1 MKNEKNER
9 EIEGEKNAAAELNRG
24 RRVAAD
30 LAKCAI
36 FVVLMI
42 VSAFIKIPFPLVPL
56 TFQTVV
62 AVLAGLLLGPLYGT
76 AAVGVYIF
84 MGLIGLP
91 VFTSG
96 GGFAYVVQPTFG
108 YILGFAAAAFVAGAL
123 CGRGKAAQITL
134 RGALLAS
141 VAGFLVNYIVGVPYF
156 LLIWHLQS
164 DLYAERSRAVPV
176 GRIFG
181 VACSTPARSPAL
193 NGISEKNEIARKT
206 EIYYLTKKYGFGI
219 IEWLFGEHALRNS
232 HSN

>member
-9 EIEGEKNAAAELNRG
+9 EIEMQGEKNAAAELNRG
-24 RRVAAD
+24 RRVAAE

-36 FVVLMI
+36 FVVLMV

-84 MGLIGLP
+84 MGLLGLP

-156 LLIWHLQS
+156 LLIWHFYMHNGGVWQAAVTYNLIYMPK
-164 DLYAERSRAVPV
+164 DL
-176 GRIFG
+176 
-181 VACSTPARSPAL
+181 AL
-193 NGISEKNEIARKT
+193 CLLA
-206 EIYYLTKKYGFGI
+206 GFLA
-219 IEWLFGEHALRNS
+219 WRVRPLLDRLR
-232 HSN
+232 

>member
-9 EIEGEKNAAAELNRG
+9 EIEMQGEKNAAAELNRG
-24 RRVAAD
+24 RRVAAE

-156 LLIWHLQS
+156 LLIWHF
-164 DLYAERSRAVPV
+164 YM
-176 GRIFG
+176 
-181 VACSTPARSPAL
+181 L
-193 NGISEKNEIARKT
+193 NGGVWQAAVTYNL
-206 EIYYLTKKYGFGI
+206 IYMPKDLALCLLAGFLA
-219 IEWLFGEHALRNS
+219 WRVRPLLDRLR
-232 HSN
+232 

>member
-9 EIEGEKNAAAELNRG
+9 EIEMQGEKNAAAELNRG
-24 RRVAAD
+24 RRVAAE

-36 FVVLMI
+36 FVVLMV

-123 CGRGKAAQITL
+123 CGRRKAAQITL

-156 LLIWHLQS
+156 LLIWHFYMHNGGVWQAAVTYNLIYMPK
-164 DLYAERSRAVPV
+164 DL
-176 GRIFG
+176 
-181 VACSTPARSPAL
+181 AL
-193 NGISEKNEIARKT
+193 CLLA
-206 EIYYLTKKYGFGI
+206 GFLA
-219 IEWLFGEHALRNS
+219 WRVRPLLDRLR
-232 HSN
+232 

>member
-9 EIEGEKNAAAELNRG
+9 EIEMQGEKNAAAELNRG
-24 RRVAAD
+24 RRVAAE

-123 CGRGKAAQITL
+123 CGRDKAAQITL

-156 LLIWHLQS
+156 LLIWHFYMHNGGVWQAAVTYNLIYMPK
-164 DLYAERSRAVPV
+164 DL
-176 GRIFG
+176 
-181 VACSTPARSPAL
+181 AL
-193 NGISEKNEIARKT
+193 CLLA
-206 EIYYLTKKYGFGI
+206 GFLA
-219 IEWLFGEHALRNS
+219 WRVRPLLDRLR
-232 HSN
+232 

>member
-1 MKNEKNER
+1 MKNEKNET
-9 EIEGEKNAAAELNRG
+9 EIEIQGERNAAAESNRG
-24 RRVAAD
+24 RRVAAE

-36 FVVLMI
+36 FVVLMV

-156 LLIWHLQS
+156 LLIWHFYMHNGGVWQAAVTYNLIYMPK
-164 DLYAERSRAVPV
+164 DL
-176 GRIFG
+176 
-181 VACSTPARSPAL
+181 AL
-193 NGISEKNEIARKT
+193 CLLA
-206 EIYYLTKKYGFGI
+206 GFLA
-219 IEWLFGEHALRNS
+219 WRVRPLLDRLR
-232 HSN
+232 

>member
-1 MKNEKNER
+1 MKNDKNER
-9 EIEGEKNAAAELNRG
+9 EIEMQGEKNAAAELNRG
-24 RRVAAD
+24 RRVAAE

-141 VAGFLVNYIVGVPYF
+141 VAGFLVNYLVGVPYF
-156 LLIWHLQS
+156 LLIWHFYMHNGGVWQAAVTYNLIYMPK
-164 DLYAERSRAVPV
+164 DL
-176 GRIFG
+176 
-181 VACSTPARSPAL
+181 AL
-193 NGISEKNEIARKT
+193 CLLA
-206 EIYYLTKKYGFGI
+206 GFLA
-219 IEWLFGEHALRNS
+219 WRVRPLLDRLR
-232 HSN
+232 

>member
-9 EIEGEKNAAAELNRG
+9 EIEMQGEKNAAAELNRG
-24 RRVAAD
+24 RRVAAE

-84 MGLIGLP
+84 MGLLGLP

-156 LLIWHLQS
+156 LLIWHFYMHNGGVWQAAVTYNLIYMPK
-164 DLYAERSRAVPV
+164 DL
-176 GRIFG
+176 
-181 VACSTPARSPAL
+181 AL
-193 NGISEKNEIARKT
+193 CLLA
-206 EIYYLTKKYGFGI
+206 GFLA
-219 IEWLFGEHALRNS
+219 WRVRPLLDRLR
-232 HSN
+232 

>member
-9 EIEGEKNAAAELNRG
+9 EIEMQGEKNAAAELNRG

-84 MGLIGLP
+84 MGLLGLP
-91 VFTSG
+91 VFTNG

-156 LLIWHLQS
+156 LLIWHFYMHNGGVWQAAVTYNLIYMPK
-164 DLYAERSRAVPV
+164 DL
-176 GRIFG
+176 
-181 VACSTPARSPAL
+181 AL
-193 NGISEKNEIARKT
+193 CLLA
-206 EIYYLTKKYGFGI
+206 GFLA
-219 IEWLFGEHALRNS
+219 WRVRPLLDRLR
-232 HSN
+232 

>member
-9 EIEGEKNAAAELNRG
+9 EIEMQGEKNAAAELNRG
-24 RRVAAD
+24 RRVAAE

-141 VAGFLVNYIVGVPYF
+141 AAGFLANYLVGVPYF
-156 LLIWHLQS
+156 LLIWHFYMHNGGVWQAAVTYNLIYMPK
-164 DLYAERSRAVPV
+164 DL
-176 GRIFG
+176 
-181 VACSTPARSPAL
+181 AL
-193 NGISEKNEIARKT
+193 CLLA
-206 EIYYLTKKYGFGI
+206 GFLA
-219 IEWLFGEHALRNS
+219 WRVRPLLDRLR
-232 HSN
+232 

>member
-9 EIEGEKNAAAELNRG
+9 EIEMQGEKNAAAELNRG
-24 RRVAAD
+24 RRVAAE

-36 FVVLMI
+36 FVVLMV

-141 VAGFLVNYIVGVPYF
+141 VAGFLVNYLVGVPYF
-156 LLIWHLQS
+156 LLIWHFYMHNGGVWQAAVTYNLIYMPK
-164 DLYAERSRAVPV
+164 DL
-176 GRIFG
+176 
-181 VACSTPARSPAL
+181 AL
-193 NGISEKNEIARKT
+193 CLLA
-206 EIYYLTKKYGFGI
+206 GFLA
-219 IEWLFGEHALRNS
+219 WRVRPLLDRLR
-232 HSN
+232 

>member
-9 EIEGEKNAAAELNRG
+9 EIEMQGEKNAAAELNRG

-42 VSAFIKIPFPLVPL
+42 VSAFIRIPFPLVPL

-156 LLIWHLQS
+156 LLIWHFYMHNGGVWQAAVTYNLIYMPK
-164 DLYAERSRAVPV
+164 DL
-176 GRIFG
+176 
-181 VACSTPARSPAL
+181 AL
-193 NGISEKNEIARKT
+193 CLLA
-206 EIYYLTKKYGFGI
+206 GFLA
-219 IEWLFGEHALRNS
+219 WRVRPLLDRLR
-232 HSN
+232 

>member
-1 MKNEKNER
+1 MKNDKNER
-9 EIEGEKNAAAELNRG
+9 EIEMQGEKNAAAELNRG
-24 RRVAAD
+24 RRAAVD

-36 FVVLMI
+36 FVALMV
-42 VSAFIKIPFPLVPL
+42 VSAFIRIPFPLVPL

-62 AVLAGLLLGPLYGT
+62 AVLAGLLLGPVYGT

-141 VAGFLVNYIVGVPYF
+141 VAGFLVNYLVGVPYF
-156 LLIWHLQS
+156 LLIWHFYMHNGGVWQAAVTYNLIYLPK
-164 DLYAERSRAVPV
+164 DL
-176 GRIFG
+176 
-181 VACSTPARSPAL
+181 AL
-193 NGISEKNEIARKT
+193 CLLA
-206 EIYYLTKKYGFGI
+206 GFLA
-219 IEWLFGEHALRNS
+219 WRVRPLLDRLR
-232 HSN
+232 

>member
-1 MKNEKNER
+1 MKNSKNE
-9 EIEGEKNAAAELNRG
+9 IGHGEKNAAAGLNRG
-24 RRVAAD
+24 RRVAAE

-123 CGRGKAAQITL
+123 CGRGKITL
-134 RGALLAS
+134 FRALLARRRS
-141 VAGFLVNYIVGVPYF
+141 
-156 LLIWHLQS
+156 LI
-164 DLYAERSRAVPV
+164 
-176 GRIFG
+176 I
-181 VACSTPARSPAL
+181 
-193 NGISEKNEIARKT
+193 
-206 EIYYLTKKYGFGI
+206 
-219 IEWLFGEHALRNS
+219 
-232 HSN
+232 

>member
-1 MKNEKNER
+1 MKNSKNE
-9 EIEGEKNAAAELNRG
+9 IGHGEKNAAAGLNRG
-24 RRVAAD
+24 RRVAAE

-36 FVVLMI
+36 FVVLMV
-42 VSAFIKIPFPLVPL
+42 VSAFIKIPFPFVPL

-123 CGRGKAAQITL
+123 CGKGKITL
-134 RGALLAS
+134 FRALLAS
-141 VAGFLVNYIVGVPYF
+141 AAGFLINYIVGVPYF
-156 LLIWHLQS
+156 LLIWHFYMHNGGVWQAAVTYNLIYMPK
-164 DLYAERSRAVPV
+164 DL
-176 GRIFG
+176 
-181 VACSTPARSPAL
+181 AL
-193 NGISEKNEIARKT
+193 CLLA
-206 EIYYLTKKYGFGI
+206 GFLA
-219 IEWLFGEHALRNS
+219 WRVRPLLRRLP
-232 HSN
+232 

>member
-1 MKNEKNER
+1 MKNSKNE
-9 EIEGEKNAAAELNRG
+9 IGHGEKNAAAGLNRG
-24 RRVAAD
+24 RRVAAE

-42 VSAFIKIPFPLVPL
+42 VSAFINIPFPLVPL

-156 LLIWHLQS
+156 LLIWHFYMHNGGVWQAAVTYNLIYMPK
-164 DLYAERSRAVPV
+164 DL
-176 GRIFG
+176 
-181 VACSTPARSPAL
+181 AL
-193 NGISEKNEIARKT
+193 CLLA
-206 EIYYLTKKYGFGI
+206 GFLA
-219 IEWLFGEHALRNS
+219 WRVRPLLDRLR
-232 HSN
+232 

>member
-9 EIEGEKNAAAELNRG
+9 EIEMQGEKNAAAELNRG
-24 RRVAAD
+24 RRVAAE

-156 LLIWHLQS
+156 LLIWHFYMHNGGVWQAAVTYNLIYMPK
-164 DLYAERSRAVPV
+164 DL
-176 GRIFG
+176 
-181 VACSTPARSPAL
+181 AL
-193 NGISEKNEIARKT
+193 CLLA
-206 EIYYLTKKYGFGI
+206 GFLA
-219 IEWLFGEHALRNS
+219 WRVRPLLDRLR
-232 HSN
+232 

>member
-1 MKNEKNER
+1 MKNDKNER
-9 EIEGEKNAAAELNRG
+9 EIEMQGEKNAAAELNRG
-24 RRVAAD
+24 RRAAVD

-36 FVVLMI
+36 FVALMV
-42 VSAFIKIPFPLVPL
+42 VSAFIRIPFPLVPL

-62 AVLAGLLLGPLYGT
+62 AVLAGLLFGPVYGT

-156 LLIWHLQS
+156 LLIWHFYMHNGGVWQAAVTYNLIYMPK
-164 DLYAERSRAVPV
+164 DL
-176 GRIFG
+176 
-181 VACSTPARSPAL
+181 AL
-193 NGISEKNEIARKT
+193 CLLA
-206 EIYYLTKKYGFGI
+206 GFLA
-219 IEWLFGEHALRNS
+219 WRVRPLLDRLR
-232 HSN
+232 

>member
-1 MKNEKNER
+1 MKNSKNE
-9 EIEGEKNAAAELNRG
+9 IGHDGEKNVAAELNRG
-24 RRVAAD
+24 RRVAAE

-156 LLIWHLQS
+156 LLIWHFYMHNGGVWQAAVTYNLIYMPK
-164 DLYAERSRAVPV
+164 DL
-176 GRIFG
+176 
-181 VACSTPARSPAL
+181 AL
-193 NGISEKNEIARKT
+193 CLLA
-206 EIYYLTKKYGFGI
+206 GFLA
-219 IEWLFGEHALRNS
+219 WRVRPLLDRLR
-232 HSN
+232 

>member
-1 MKNEKNER
+1 MKNDKNER
-9 EIEGEKNAAAELNRG
+9 EIEMQGEKNAAAELNRG
-24 RRVAAD
+24 RRAAVD

-36 FVVLMI
+36 FVALMV
-42 VSAFIKIPFPLVPL
+42 VSAFIRIPFPLVPL

-62 AVLAGLLLGPLYGT
+62 AVLAGLLLGPVYGT

-156 LLIWHLQS
+156 LLIWHF
-164 DLYAERSRAVPV
+164 YM
-176 GRIFG
+176 
-181 VACSTPARSPAL
+181 L
-193 NGISEKNEIARKT
+193 NGGVWQAAVTYNL
-206 EIYYLTKKYGFGI
+206 IYMPKDLALCLLAGFLA
-219 IEWLFGEHALRNS
+219 WRVRPLLDRLR
-232 HSN
+232 

>member
-9 EIEGEKNAAAELNRG
+9 EIEMQREKNAAAELNRG
-24 RRVAAD
+24 RRVAAE

-42 VSAFIKIPFPLVPL
+42 VSAFIKIPFPLEPL

-156 LLIWHLQS
+156 LLIWHFYMHNGGVWQAAVTYNLIYMPK
-164 DLYAERSRAVPV
+164 DL
-176 GRIFG
+176 
-181 VACSTPARSPAL
+181 AL
-193 NGISEKNEIARKT
+193 CLLA
-206 EIYYLTKKYGFGI
+206 GFLA
-219 IEWLFGEHALRNS
+219 WRVRPLLDRLR
-232 HSN
+232 

>member
-1 MKNEKNER
+1 MKNDKNER
-9 EIEGEKNAAAELNRG
+9 EIEMQGEKNAAAELNRG
-24 RRVAAD
+24 RRAAVD

-36 FVVLMI
+36 FVALMV
-42 VSAFIKIPFPLVPL
+42 VSAFIRIPFPLVPL

-62 AVLAGLLLGPLYGT
+62 AVLAGLLLGPVYGT

-84 MGLIGLP
+84 MGLLGLP
-91 VFTSG
+91 VFTNG

-156 LLIWHLQS
+156 LLIWHFYMHNGGVWQAAVTYNLIYMPK
-164 DLYAERSRAVPV
+164 DL
-176 GRIFG
+176 
-181 VACSTPARSPAL
+181 AL
-193 NGISEKNEIARKT
+193 CLLA
-206 EIYYLTKKYGFGI
+206 GFLA
-219 IEWLFGEHALRNS
+219 WRVRPLLDRLR
-232 HSN
+232 

>member
-1 MKNEKNER
+1 MKNSKNE
-9 EIEGEKNAAAELNRG
+9 IGHGEKSAAAGLNRG
-24 RRVAAD
+24 RRVAAE

-36 FVVLMI
+36 FVVLMV

-156 LLIWHLQS
+156 LLIWHFYMHNGGVWQAAVTYNLIYMPK
-164 DLYAERSRAVPV
+164 DL
-176 GRIFG
+176 
-181 VACSTPARSPAL
+181 AL
-193 NGISEKNEIARKT
+193 CLLA
-206 EIYYLTKKYGFGI
+206 GFLA
-219 IEWLFGEHALRNS
+219 WRVRPLLRRLP
-232 HSN
+232 

>member
-1 MKNEKNER
+1 MKNGKNE
-9 EIEGEKNAAAELNRG
+9 IGHGEKNAAAGLNRG
-24 RRVAAD
+24 RRVAAE

-123 CGRGKAAQITL
+123 CGRGKSAQITL

-156 LLIWHLQS
+156 LLIWHFYMHNGGVWQAAVTYNLIYMPK
-164 DLYAERSRAVPV
+164 DL
-176 GRIFG
+176 
-181 VACSTPARSPAL
+181 AL
-193 NGISEKNEIARKT
+193 CLLA
-206 EIYYLTKKYGFGI
+206 GFLA
-219 IEWLFGEHALRNS
+219 WRVRPLLDRLR
-232 HSN
+232 

>member
-1 MKNEKNER
+1 MKNDKNER
-9 EIEGEKNAAAELNRG
+9 EIEMQGEKNAAAELNRG
-24 RRVAAD
+24 RRAAAE

-156 LLIWHLQS
+156 LLIWHFYMHNGGVWQAAVTYNLIYMPK
-164 DLYAERSRAVPV
+164 DL
-176 GRIFG
+176 
-181 VACSTPARSPAL
+181 AL
-193 NGISEKNEIARKT
+193 CLLA
-206 EIYYLTKKYGFGI
+206 GFLA
-219 IEWLFGEHALRNS
+219 WRVRPLLDRLR
-232 HSN
+232 

>member
-9 EIEGEKNAAAELNRG
+9 EIEMQGEKNAAAELNRG
-24 RRVAAD
+24 RRVAAE

-36 FVVLMI
+36 FVVLMV

-84 MGLIGLP
+84 MGLLGLP

-156 LLIWHLQS
+156 LLIWHF
-164 DLYAERSRAVPV
+164 YM
-176 GRIFG
+176 
-181 VACSTPARSPAL
+181 L
-193 NGISEKNEIARKT
+193 NGGVWQAAVTYNL
-206 EIYYLTKKYGFGI
+206 IYLPKDLALCLLAGFLA
-219 IEWLFGEHALRNS
+219 WRVRPLLDRLR
-232 HSN
+232 

>member
-156 LLIWHLQS
+156 LLIWHFYMHNGGVWQAAVTYNLIYLPK
-164 DLYAERSRAVPV
+164 DL
-176 GRIFG
+176 
-181 VACSTPARSPAL
+181 AL
-193 NGISEKNEIARKT
+193 CLLA
-206 EIYYLTKKYGFGI
+206 GFLA
-219 IEWLFGEHALRNS
+219 WRVRPLLDRLR
-232 HSN
+232 

>member
-9 EIEGEKNAAAELNRG
+9 EIEMQREKNAAAELNRG
-24 RRVAAD
+24 RRVAAE

-134 RGALLAS
+134 RSALLAS

-156 LLIWHLQS
+156 LLIWHFYMHNGGVWQAAVTYNLIYMPK
-164 DLYAERSRAVPV
+164 DL
-176 GRIFG
+176 
-181 VACSTPARSPAL
+181 AL
-193 NGISEKNEIARKT
+193 CLLA
-206 EIYYLTKKYGFGI
+206 GFLA
-219 IEWLFGEHALRNS
+219 WRVRPLLDRLR
-232 HSN
+232 

>member
-1 MKNEKNER
+1 MKNDKNER
-9 EIEGEKNAAAELNRG
+9 YEIQGEKNAAAELNRG
-24 RRVAAD
+24 RRTAVE

-91 VFTSG
+91 VFTNG

-108 YILGFAAAAFVAGAL
+108 YILGFAAAAFVAGL
-123 CGRGKAAQITL
+123 IGGKGKITL
-134 RGALLAS
+134 LRAL
-141 VAGFLVNYIVGVPYF
+141 VAGGIGFLVNYLVGVPYF
-156 LLIWHLQS
+156 LLIWRFYMHNGGVWEAAVTYNF
-164 DLYAERSRAVPV
+164 LYMPKDFVLCLLAGFLAWRVRPLLER
-176 GRIFG
+176 
-181 VACSTPARSPAL
+181 
-193 NGISEKNEIARKT
+193 
-206 EIYYLTKKYGFGI
+206 
-219 IEWLFGEHALRNS
+219 LR
-232 HSN
+232 

>member
-9 EIEGEKNAAAELNRG
+9 EIEMQEEKNAAAELNRG
-24 RRVAAD
+24 RRVAAE

-42 VSAFIKIPFPLVPL
+42 VSAFIKIPFPFVPL

-156 LLIWHLQS
+156 LLIWHFYMHNGGVWQAAVTYNLIYMPK
-164 DLYAERSRAVPV
+164 DL
-176 GRIFG
+176 
-181 VACSTPARSPAL
+181 AL
-193 NGISEKNEIARKT
+193 CLLA
-206 EIYYLTKKYGFGI
+206 GFLA
-219 IEWLFGEHALRNS
+219 WRVRPLLDRLR
-232 HSN
+232 

>member
-9 EIEGEKNAAAELNRG
+9 EIEMQGEKNAAAELNRG
-24 RRVAAD
+24 RRVAAE

-42 VSAFIKIPFPLVPL
+42 VSAFIRIPFPLVPL

-91 VFTSG
+91 VFTNG

-156 LLIWHLQS
+156 LLIWHFYMHNGGVWQAAVTYNLIYMPK
-164 DLYAERSRAVPV
+164 DL
-176 GRIFG
+176 
-181 VACSTPARSPAL
+181 AL
-193 NGISEKNEIARKT
+193 CLLA
-206 EIYYLTKKYGFGI
+206 GFLA
-219 IEWLFGEHALRNS
+219 WRVRPLLDRLR
-232 HSN
+232 

>member
-1 MKNEKNER
+1 MKNDKNER
-9 EIEGEKNAAAELNRG
+9 EIEMQGEKNAAAELNRG
-24 RRVAAD
+24 RRAAVD

-36 FVVLMI
+36 FVVLMV

-156 LLIWHLQS
+156 LLIWHFYMHNGGVWQAAVTYNLIYMPK
-164 DLYAERSRAVPV
+164 DL
-176 GRIFG
+176 
-181 VACSTPARSPAL
+181 AL
-193 NGISEKNEIARKT
+193 CLLA
-206 EIYYLTKKYGFGI
+206 GFLA
-219 IEWLFGEHALRNS
+219 WRVRPLLDRLR
-232 HSN
+232 

>member
-9 EIEGEKNAAAELNRG
+9 EIEMQGEKNAAAELNRG
-24 RRVAAD
+24 RRVAAE

-156 LLIWHLQS
+156 LLIWHFYMHNGGVWQAAVTYNLIYMPK
-164 DLYAERSRAVPV
+164 DL
-176 GRIFG
+176 
-181 VACSTPARSPAL
+181 AL
-193 NGISEKNEIARKT
+193 CLLA
-206 EIYYLTKKYGFGI
+206 GFLA
-219 IEWLFGEHALRNS
+219 WRVRPLLRRLP
-232 HSN
+232 

>member
-9 EIEGEKNAAAELNRG
+9 EIEMQGEKNAAAELNRG
-24 RRVAAD
+24 RRVAAE

-36 FVVLMI
+36 FVVLMV

-156 LLIWHLQS
+156 LLIWHFYMHNGGVWQAAVTYNLIYMPK
-164 DLYAERSRAVPV
+164 DL
-176 GRIFG
+176 
-181 VACSTPARSPAL
+181 AL
-193 NGISEKNEIARKT
+193 CLLA
-206 EIYYLTKKYGFGI
+206 GFLA
-219 IEWLFGEHALRNS
+219 WRVRPLLRRLP
-232 HSN
+232 

>member
-1 MKNEKNER
+1 MKNSKNE
-9 EIEGEKNAAAELNRG
+9 IGHDGEKNAAAGLNRG
-24 RRVAAD
+24 RRVAAE

-36 FVVLMI
+36 FVVLMV

-156 LLIWHLQS
+156 LLIWHFYMHNGGVWQAAVTYNLIYMPK
-164 DLYAERSRAVPV
+164 DL
-176 GRIFG
+176 
-181 VACSTPARSPAL
+181 AL
-193 NGISEKNEIARKT
+193 CLLA
-206 EIYYLTKKYGFGI
+206 GFLA
-219 IEWLFGEHALRNS
+219 WRVRPLLRRLP
-232 HSN
+232 

>member
-9 EIEGEKNAAAELNRG
+9 EIEMQGEKNAAAELNRG

-62 AVLAGLLLGPLYGT
+62 AVLAGLLLGPVYGT

-84 MGLIGLP
+84 MGLLGLP
-91 VFTSG
+91 VFTNG

-156 LLIWHLQS
+156 LLIWHFYMHNGGVWQAAVTYNLIYMPK
-164 DLYAERSRAVPV
+164 DL
-176 GRIFG
+176 
-181 VACSTPARSPAL
+181 AL
-193 NGISEKNEIARKT
+193 CLLA
-206 EIYYLTKKYGFGI
+206 GFLA
-219 IEWLFGEHALRNS
+219 WRVRPLLDRLR
-232 HSN
+232 